1 MAPILKFNQNNYTP
15 KGKISQWKFTKNV
28 EGQKTVAEREEM
40 CYSVE
45 TTRSLEKRKKN
56 MEQKS
61 NDSLIRGPIWKG
73 LVTFALPILLGQ
85 IFQQL
90 YNTADAWIVGH
101 YLSDQEYAA
110 VTSTGSLVFLLVGFF
125 GGIAV
130 GAGVVIARYFGAKDE
145 KNLKSSVYTTVVFGS
160 FAGLFLTVVGV
171 AFTPLILEAMGTPEE
186 IMPYSVEYFRFYF
199 LGAMAIVM
207 YNMSMGILRAVGDSK
222 HPLYYLIFSSLV
234 NIGLDFLFVG
244 GFGWGVWSAALAT
257 TISQLVSA
265 AMSIYRL
272 MHYKTEYQFRLKDKA
287 FRFPMMWEIIRY
299 GLPSGIQN
307 SIIAFANVIVQT
319 NINSFG
325 DDTVAGAGT
334 YAKLEGFAFLPITC
348 FTMAL
353 TTFVSQNLGAKQ
365 FDRAKKGSRFGIVC
379 CIIMAE
385 LIGVALILFKESLMR
400 FFTDNEAA
408 IEVGMRQ
415 ANVESLFFCVLALSH
430 CIAAVMR
437 GAGRPMVP
445 MFVMLG
451 AWCVLRV
458 AYISI
463 LVPIVQQD
471 WIIFSAYPVTWTVS
485 SIIFLIFYFKSD
497 WVHTFDKKQKAQDA

>member
-1 MAPILKFNQNNYTP
+1 MLKE
-15 KGKISQWKFTKNV
+15 KN
-28 EGQKTVAEREEM
+28 
-40 CYSVE
+40 
-45 TTRSLEKRKKN
+45 RSLTEG
-56 MEQKS
+56 S
-61 NDSLIRGPIWKG
+61 IWKG
-73 LVTFALPILLGQ
+73 LTAFAMPILLGQ

-90 YNTADAWIVGH
+90 YNTADAWIVGR

-110 VTSTGSLVFLLVGFF
+110 VTSTGSLVFLLIGFF

-130 GAGVVIARYFGAKDE
+130 GAGVVIARYFGAQDKQ
-145 KNLKSSVYTTVVFGS
+145 NLKISVYTTVIFGFIS
-160 FAGLFLTVVGV
+160 GLVLTAVGV
-171 AFTPLILEAMGTPEE
+171 GCTPLILETMDTPPD

-199 LGAMAIVM
+199 LGVMSIVL

-222 HPLYYLIFSSLV
+222 HPLYYLILSSLV

-244 GFGWGVWSAALAT
+244 VFRWGVWSAALAT

-265 AMSIYRL
+265 VLCLYRL
-272 MHYKTEYQFRLKDKA
+272 MRYKTDYQFRFRDKA
-287 FRFPMMWEIIRY
+287 FRFSSLGEIIRY
-299 GLPSGIQN
+299 GLPSGVQN

-325 DDTVAGAGT
+325 DATVAGAGT

-353 TTFVSQNLGAKQ
+353 TTFVSQNLGARQ
-365 FDRAKKGSRFGIVC
+365 YDRAKKGTRFGIVC

-385 LIGVALILFKESLMR
+385 LIGVGLILFKEPLMR

-415 ANVESLFFCVLALSH
+415 ANVESLFFCFLALSH

-458 AYISI
+458 TYISV
-463 LVPIVQQD
+463 LVPIVQKD

-485 SIIFLIFYFKSD
+485 SIIFLLFYFLSD
-497 WVHTFDKKQKAQDA
+497 WLHTFDKKQKALQAK

>member
-1 MAPILKFNQNNYTP
+1 MVK
-15 KGKISQWKFTKNV
+15 KG
-28 EGQKTVAEREEM
+28 
-40 CYSVE
+40 
-45 TTRSLEKRKKN
+45 
-56 MEQKS
+56 
-61 NDSLIRGPIWKG
+61 NDSLISGPIWKG
-73 LVTFALPILLGQ
+73 IVIFALPILLGQ

-145 KNLKSSVYTTVVFGS
+145 KNLKSSIYTTVVFGL
-160 FAGLFLTVVGV
+160 FAGILLTALGVG
-171 AFTPLILEAMGTPEE
+171 FTPLILEAMGTPQE

-199 LGAMAIVM
+199 LGGLGIVM

-234 NIGLDFLFVG
+234 NIGLDFLFIG
-244 GFGWGVWSAALAT
+244 FFGWGVWSAALAT
-257 TISQLVSA
+257 SISQIFSA
-265 AMSIYRL
+265 VLSLYRL
-272 MHYKTEYQFRLKDKA
+272 MHYKTEYQFRIRDKG
-287 FRFPMMWEIIRY
+287 FRFSMMWEIIRY

-319 NINSFG
+319 NINYFG
-325 DDTVAGAGT
+325 RDTVAGAGT

-353 TTFVSQNLGAKQ
+353 TTFISQNLGAKQ
-365 FDRAKKGSRFGIVC
+365 FDRAKKGSRFGILC

-385 LIGVALILFKESLMR
+385 LIGVGLILLKEPLMG
-400 FFTDNEAA
+400 FFTDNAEAVK
-408 IEVGMRQ
+408 VGMRQ
-415 ANVESLFFCVLALSH
+415 ANIESLFFCMLALSH

-451 AWCVLRV
+451 SWCVLRV
-458 AYISI
+458 TYISV

-471 WIIFSAYPVTWTVS
+471 WVIFSAYPLTWTVS
-485 SIIFLIFYFKSD
+485 SGIFLIFYFCTD
-497 WVHTFDKKQKAQDA
+497 WLHGFEKREKRERNTAK